1 MDSIGETKTN
11 SKSNDG
17 FVNHVFNFDEDSKH
31 EIMNIVQYSVL
42 AIIPVIIL
50 NKSIQRFIPDVD
62 EEKGT
67 PEILAEVI
75 FQVMAM
81 FLGILIIHRVI
92 SYVPTYSEESYAKLN
107 VTSIILGFL
116 VIVLSLQTKLGE
128 KTNVL
133 LDRFYNIIYGET
145 TLNYDKKKHHGNVVK
160 STQPLQPM
168 THQPLQVMTHQPS
181 RADQQDNTNSQY
193 PSTLGDMAQQ
203 TAPDFN
209 NMYSGPNTGMS
220 GAAAPGGE
228 GMGSMLEPEA
238 ANSALGGGGFGSA
251 F

>member
-11 SKSNDG
+11 SKSNEG
-17 FVNHVFNFDEDSKH
+17 FVHHVFNFDEDSKH

-42 AIIPVIIL
+42 AIIPVIML
-50 NKSIQRFIPDVD
+50 NKTIQRFVPDVD

-75 FQVMAM
+75 FQVMVM
-81 FLGILIIHRVI
+81 FLGILIIHRII

-107 VTSIILGFL
+107 VTSLILGFL

-133 LDRFYNIIYGET
+133 LDRLYNIIYGET
-145 TLNYDKKKHHGNVVK
+145 TLKDDKKGPHKNVVK
-160 STQPLQPM
+160 VTQPL
-168 THQPLQVMTHQPS
+168 TGMTHQPS
-181 RADQQDNTNSQY
+181 RADQRDNANSQY

-203 TAPDFN
+203 TAPNFN
-209 NMYSGPNTGMS
+209 TMYSGPNTGMP
-220 GAAAPGGE
+220 GAATPGGE
-228 GMGSMLEPEA
+228 GMDSMLEPEA
-238 ANSALGGGGFGSA
+238 ANSVLGGGGFGSA